1 MFMQVFNSINARKLQ
16 KDEYNV
22 FSGILGNWLYL
33 LIQSVIVIGQIILV
47 TFGGRAVRT
56 HALSVQQH
64 CYCLLISSL
73 TLVWGFLV
81 KLLPIDV
88 SEKVEEDDDRRKTP
102 DTYKKTI
109 GLGYMSRGR
118 MNMSSGVRSLR
129 SNSRANK

>member
-1 MFMQVFNSINARKLQ
+1 MQENYK

-56 HALSVQQH
+56 HALTVQQH
-64 CYCLLISSL
+64 CYCILISSL
-73 TLVWGFLV
+73 TIVWGFLV

-88 SEKVEEDDDRRKTP
+88 SEKSKKMMIEEKLLILIRRLL
-102 DTYKKTI
+102 DLVI
-109 GLGYMSRGR
+109 
-118 MNMSSGVRSLR
+118 
-129 SNSRANK
+129 